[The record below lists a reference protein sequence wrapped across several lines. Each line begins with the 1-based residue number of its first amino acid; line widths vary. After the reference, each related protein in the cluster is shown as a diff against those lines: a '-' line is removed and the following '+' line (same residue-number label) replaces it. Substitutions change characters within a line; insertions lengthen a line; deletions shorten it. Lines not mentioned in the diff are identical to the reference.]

1 MISRK
6 SRKNL
11 YFNFFRGEQRNYRKF
26 VDEIMEKKGNP
37 QSFSTSSYQQELMKE
52 KTQPLD
58 PFVAGIKF
66 IEGAQARPKVSK
78 IPEVP

>member
-6 SRKNL
+6 SRKYLDYNL
-11 YFNFFRGEQRNYRKF
+11 FRGEQRNYRKF
-26 VDEIMEKKGNP
+26 VDEMMERKANP
-37 QSFSTSSYQQELMKE
+37 QSFSTSSYQKELMKE

-66 IEGAQARPKVSK
+66 IEGAQTKPKVSK

>member
-1 MISRK
+1 
-6 SRKNL
+6 
-11 YFNFFRGEQRNYRKF
+11 
-26 VDEIMEKKGNP
+26 
-37 QSFSTSSYQQELMKE
+37 MKE

-66 IEGAQARPKVSK
+66 IEGAQAKPKVSK